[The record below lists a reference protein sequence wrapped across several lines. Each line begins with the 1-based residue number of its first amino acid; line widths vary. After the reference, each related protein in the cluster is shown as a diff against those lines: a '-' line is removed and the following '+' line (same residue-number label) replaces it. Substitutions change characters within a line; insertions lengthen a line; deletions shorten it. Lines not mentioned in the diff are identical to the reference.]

1 MLPHQL
7 TRLAQR
13 ASIGLA
19 QVGAHG
25 TARNHSGDIFFAIS
39 TANALPPQGPT
50 SASFE
55 QYRDLKTGLAHG
67 VVETNM
73 LEVMKNECVDA
84 VFRAASEAVE
94 EAVLNSIVAE
104 GAAGW
109 HPGEEAGKIVGEGV
123 RRGRRTAMGDW
134 LEALPVERVRGL
146 LERYLVVV

>member
-25 TARNHSGDIFFAIS
+25 TARNHSGDIFLAVS
-39 TANALPPQGPT
+39 TANKLPSHGPDSST
-50 SASFE
+50 FE
-55 QYRDLKTGLAHG
+55 QYKDLRAGMAQG

-73 LEVMKNECVDA
+73 LEVMKNESVDT

-94 EAVLNSIVAE
+94 EAVLNSLVAN
-104 GAAGW
+104 AGTG
-109 HPGEEAGKIVGEGV
+109 PQ
-123 RRGRRTAMGDW
+123 GRKTMRGDW
-134 LEALPVERVRGL
+134 IEALPGERVRWL

>member
-25 TARNHSGDIFFAIS
+25 TARNHSGDIFLAVS
-39 TANALPPQGPT
+39 TANKLPSHSRTGANANESSP
-50 SASFE
+50 FE
-55 QYRDLKTGLAHG
+55 QYKDLRAGMARR

-94 EAVLNSIVAE
+94 EAVLNSM
-104 GAAGW
+104 AASAGMQGRKTVR
-109 HPGEEAGKIVGEGV
+109 GEWI
-123 RRGRRTAMGDW
+123 
-134 LEALPVERVRGL
+134 EALPGERVREL